1 MLARSPSA
9 LKKRRYRKRLRDGAI
24 VLHLEVKEAAFAEA
38 LLLSRRLDEGLALQ
52 RDELTRAGERIL
64 REFIDRWREW

>member
-9 LKKRRYRKRLRDGAI
+9 LKKRRYRKRLRDG
-24 VLHLEVKEAAFAEA
+24 A